1 MKFLLCKG
9 EVCGYVARA
18 DTPFLTPV
26 GSKAIKVSRR
36 YVIAGI
42 GDIELVRIGVDSFA
56 VGHLD
61 SPFRIVRDKAT
72 GDDIPASGIDNGI
85 AESPRIGDVA
95 PFRSVDIEG
104 VARQGHF
111 GVRHVESIA
120 NGIGTR
126 VDDVG
131 LGMYT
136 IVVAS
141 R

>member
-1 MKFLLCKG
+1 MKSLLCKS
-9 EVCGYVARA
+9 EVCGYVACA

-42 GDIELVRIGVDSFA
+42 GDVELVRIGVDGYA
-56 VGHLD
+56 VGHFD
-61 SPFRIVRDKAT
+61 SPLSIVGDEAA
-72 GDDIPASGIDNGI
+72 GDDLPAWSVDNGI
-85 AESPRIGDVA
+85 AERPRIGDVA
-95 PFRSVDIEG
+95 PLRPIDVEG
-104 VARQGHF
+104 VARDSHL
-111 GVRHVESIA
+111 GVRHVERVA